1 MAAPAFTVLL
11 AADPAPSGGDSG
23 GGGGGLIGSL
33 PIFAIIFFIF
43 YFLVI
48 RPQSR
53 ERKKRELVLK
63 GVKKHDK
70 VVTTAGIH
78 GTVVSVSDTE
88 VILKVDDEVRLK
100 CERSAIWQV
109 KSREEEGGAKAEV
122 DAALEEEARSA
133 ETTKPR
139 EKGKA

>member
-1 MAAPAFTVLL
+1 MAALASILLL
-11 AADPAPSGGDSG
+11 AGESGGDSG
-23 GGGGGLIGSL
+23 GGGGGLVGSL

-78 GTVVSVSDTE
+78 GTVVSVTDTE
-88 VILKVDDEVRLK
+88 VVLKVDDEVRLK
-100 CERSAIWQV
+100 FERSAIWQV
-109 KSREEEGGAKAEV
+109 RSREDEGEGGAKAEV
-122 DAALEEEARSA
+122 DAAPKDEDRSA
-133 ETTKPR
+133 EPSKSK